1 MWTQLSLTW
10 PNSAQT
16 IQNQSE
22 SVTTRVA
29 SEMNS
34 AIGKLQALQ
43 ASANYSRG
51 ALSGDAAALL
61 GLRASLQSLLSTG
74 TVITV
79 SPYTF
84 DVGTTLESGRYLNPQ
99 TAVATLAGKL
109 RDHSDKHRP
118 NGNLNVIA
126 LMVSASQ
133 LGTFAAQLADLVS
146 VFTLPDWG
154 QVARQANALTTNEI
168 DKFHQPA
175 AIVQP
180 RFKPGAQ
187 LNANPLGDYLAAQ
200 GSEIAT
206 LESLA
211 DDATNVIDKLQ
222 GLAAK
227 RSTTLSEIQSKI
239 NALKN
244 LKGNVWSMALSG
256 SNESIATQLS
266 QAQAPTPNNHQH
278 TLASLM
284 ISDKPMPFFEQL
296 LC

>member
-1 MWTQLSLTW
+1 MMWTQSSLTW

-16 IQNQSE
+16 IQSQSE
-22 SVTTRVA
+22 AVTTRVA

-34 AIGKLQALQ
+34 AIGRLQALQ

-51 ALSGDAAALL
+51 ALSGDAASLL
-61 GLRASLQSLLSTG
+61 GLRSDLQKLLSTG

-84 DVGTTLESGRYLNPQ
+84 DVGTTLDSGHYLNPQ

-118 NGNLNVIA
+118 NGNLHVIA

-133 LGTFAAQLADLVS
+133 LVTFAAQLADLVS

-154 QVARQANALTTNEI
+154 QVARQANALTTNDI

-175 AIVQP
+175 VIVQP
-180 RFKPGAQ
+180 RFKPGAK
-187 LNANPLGDYLAAQ
+187 LNANPLGDYLAVQ
-200 GSEIAT
+200 GSDIAT

-211 DDATNVIDKLQ
+211 DDSTNVIDKLQ

-227 RSTTLSEIQSKI
+227 RSATLSEIQSKI
-239 NALKN
+239 NVLKN
-244 LKGNVWSMALSG
+244 LKGSVWSMALSG
-256 SNESIATQLS
+256 SSESIATQLS
-266 QAQAPTPNNHQH
+266 QTPAPNNHQH

-284 ISDKPMPFFEQL
+284 ISDKPMSFFEQL